1 MLSAGR
7 RERSRLICVAVF
19 LAALLAVQGYAQAP
33 PSIPPDVQAIMN
45 KISAGGTPTPQEQQ
59 RLQQWSQSMANSMSP
74 SGAQTGGAPQSPG
87 SFGSSASPQS
97 PGSPG
102 SFGSTGLPFQGGAS
116 NGKISFTQLCP
127 KPSSVPLPSTAPTAA
142 EYRALV
148 QTLATRYG
156 AKLDVQTRIA
166 LDSGV
171 TQAGANAGSLPALL
185 VPAGAINEA
194 VYAGAVAAERNPLD
208 LNAANNLGVSLDQ
221 AADYP
226 DAARVLL
233 YLTSLRPQ
241 SPLAIVN
248 LAWVYFNAGSSSA
261 AKKQFVH
268 AQSLGPDMAA
278 PEEGQGLIA
287 GCQGDLASAYNL
299 LGSSLKKGY
308 STAGAVGF
316 MAAQQAQPSSSAT
329 DAGWA
334 PPDSE
339 PPPNPDSMIP
349 DLKVPEQMEYSPNYA
364 AALMQLAHQS
374 QSSLGDLTNQMMAA
388 YQRVVAINQRFQ
400 QQGEGAINLPLTF
413 EAELFEWKEVTDLAY
428 KARFRNVD
436 QVNKEITQVMNANGQ
451 TTFATMNSD
460 YQQLDQLHKQQF
472 QIMIDMG
479 GCRDEACLDK
489 YGQQLK
495 ETMAPVDQV
504 SYQMCLHS
512 KQSVDAAYTQTY
524 KLWKTQWDDF
534 RPASAD
540 LYAFTDPILN
550 RVWVPALN
558 EFLSLQREALVRA
571 VYTPLAGGASALVS
585 LGDAYKDMK
594 CVPPPPQETTEE
606 ASPLDLPKESPP
618 PCPLGNGIGLGL
630 VVVSFHIDCEKASI
644 EGGEAFRFKATR
656 NFGHSTTLW
665 GGVGAGVSAGFDAP
679 MLGSMSPK
687 ASLSVETGV
696 GVTTGQNGTIS
707 NVFVT
712 SDLSAKVSAG
722 KLDTGPISVPQPGT
736 SIGMSASG
744 VYSLE
749 NGATLSGN
757 IAGIIGGTM
766 HQ

>member
-1 MLSAGR
+1 MKGAVMPSAGQR
-7 RERSRLICVAVF
+7 KRSRLISVAVF
-19 LAALLAVQGYAQAP
+19 LAALFAVQGAAQAP

-45 KISAGGTPTPQEQQ
+45 KLSAGGTPTPQEQQ

-74 SGAQTGGAPQSPG
+74 SGAQTGGASQ

-102 SFGSTGLPFQGGAS
+102 LPFQGGAS
-116 NGKISFTQLCP
+116 NAKISFTQLCP
-127 KPSSVPLPSTAPTAA
+127 KPSSAALPSTPPTAA
-142 EYRALV
+142 EYLALV
-148 QTLATRYG
+148 KALATRYG
-156 AKLDVQTRIA
+156 AKLDLQTRMA

-208 LNAANNLGVSLDQ
+208 VNAANNLGVSLDQ

-233 YLTSLRPQ
+233 YLASLRPQ

-248 LAWVYFNAGSSSA
+248 LAWVYFNAGSSAA
-261 AKKQFVH
+261 AKKQFQL
-268 AQSLGPDMAA
+268 AQRLASDMAA

-287 GCQGDLASAYNL
+287 GCQGDMASAKTL

-316 MAAQQAQPSSSAT
+316 MAAQQAQPSSSPT

-364 AALMQLAHQS
+364 AALKQLAQHS
-374 QSSLGDLTNQMMAA
+374 QSRLADLENQMMAA
-388 YQRVVAINQRFQ
+388 GQRVAAINRRFQ
-400 QQGEGAINLPLTF
+400 QQGDGVINLPLTF
-413 EAELFEWKEVTDLAY
+413 EAELFEFKEVVNLSY
-428 KARFRNVD
+428 YARFRNMD
-436 QVNKEITQVMNANGQ
+436 QVNKQVTQAMNANGE
-451 TTFATMNSD
+451 TTVTTMGGD
-460 YQQLDQLHKQQF
+460 FRQYDQLNTQMTQMQKEAA
-472 QIMIDMG
+472 
-479 GCRDEACLDK
+479 GCGSNQACWEK
-489 YGQQLK
+489 YEQQLK
-495 ETMAPVDQV
+495 DVMAQMDQL
-504 SYQMCLHS
+504 SYQTCLHS
-512 KQSVDAAYTQTY
+512 KQSIDGSYIQTH
-524 KLWKTQWDDF
+524 KLWKAQWDDF

-540 LYAFTDPILN
+540 LYAFTDPILKK
-550 RVWVPALN
+550 VWVPALYD
-558 EFLSLQREALVRA
+558 FLSLQRETTVYSIYTPLSGAAAGLVRA
-571 VYTPLAGGASALVS
+571 
-585 LGDAYKDMK
+585 GDAYKDMK
-594 CVPPPPQETTEE
+594 CVPPPPKETTEE
-606 ASPLDLPKESPP
+606 ARPPDLPTESPP
-618 PCPLGNGIGLGL
+618 PCPLGNGIGFGLL
-630 VVVSFHIDCEKASI
+630 VVSVHLGCDSASI
-644 EGGEAFRFKATR
+644 EGGEALKFKATR
-656 NFGHSTTLW
+656 NFATHSTTLW
-665 GGVGAGVSAGFDAP
+665 AGVGAGASAGFDAP
-679 MLGSMSPK
+679 MLGSMTPK
-687 ASLSVETGV
+687 ASVSAEAGV
-696 GVTTGQNGTIS
+696 GITIGQNGT
-707 NVFVT
+707 V
-712 SDLSAKVSAG
+712 SDVYVSSELSAKISAG
-722 KLDTGPISVPQPGT
+722 KAPTGPISLPQPGT

-766 HQ
+766 H